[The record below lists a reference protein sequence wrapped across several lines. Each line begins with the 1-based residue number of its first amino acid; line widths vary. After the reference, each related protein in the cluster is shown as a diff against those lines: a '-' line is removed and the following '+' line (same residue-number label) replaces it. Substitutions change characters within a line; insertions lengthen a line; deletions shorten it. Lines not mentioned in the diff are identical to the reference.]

1 MKRYLWIAV
10 FSLMG
15 FAQGGY
21 QIGDTVRDF
30 SLKNVDGSTVSL
42 NGNKTTKGVIVAFT
56 CNTCP
61 VAKAYEERLIGLH
74 QSFAAK
80 GYPVVAIQSNDASL
94 SPGDSFDQM
103 KARAK
108 EKNYPFPYLYDES
121 QAIAKTFG
129 ATNTPHLFV
138 LKRVGE
144 DLQVAYIGAIDNAK
158 DPGAVTKHYVDD
170 AVSELLDGKPVTMP
184 SARAV
189 GCGIKWKSM

>member
-1 MKRYLWIAV
+1 MKKCLWMAV
-10 FSLMG
+10 IFLTG
-15 FAQGGY
+15 FTQGGY

-30 SLKNVDGSTVSL
+30 SLRNVDGSTVSL
-42 NGNKTTKGVIVAFT
+42 NSDKTTKGIIVAFT

-74 QSFAAK
+74 QMFAAK
-80 GYPVVAIQSNDASL
+80 GYPVLAVQSNDASA

-108 EKNYPFPYLYDES
+108 EKKYPFPYVYDES

-144 DLQVAYIGAIDNAK
+144 ELQVAYIGAIDNSK
-158 DPGAVTKHYVDD
+158 DPAAVTKHYVED
-170 AVSELLDGKPVTMP
+170 AVSELLDGKPVTTP